1 MADRIKNSVRFFF
14 VIFFFAGGGGIGK
27 RNVTF
32 LGD

>member
-1 MADRIKNSVRFFF
+1 MAERIKNSVRFLFD
-14 VIFFFAGGGGIGK
+14 ISSWKGGIGK